1 MNFDPI
7 RRDFNAEGHKAF
19 SPMRELS
26 FLQSSLCRSG
36 NVVTMDEARKY
47 AAEQSPAEPISSYAD
62 RRGV

>member
-1 MNFDPI
+1 VNFDPI
-7 RRDFNAEGHKAF
+7 HRDFNASGHKAF

-36 NVVTMDEARKY
+36 NVVTMDEARRH
-47 AAEQSPAEPISSYAD
+47 AAEQSPPEPITNYAD